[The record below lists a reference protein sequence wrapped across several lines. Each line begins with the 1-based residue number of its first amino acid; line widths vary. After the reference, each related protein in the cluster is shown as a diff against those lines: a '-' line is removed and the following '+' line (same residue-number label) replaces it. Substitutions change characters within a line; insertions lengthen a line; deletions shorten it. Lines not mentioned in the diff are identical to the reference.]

1 MLFRKYPVS
10 NYYKAISFFG
20 LLITAGCSCNLPT
33 PGTEPSGTTSVD
45 AFVPASP
52 GYQVIAM
59 YPHDTGAYTQG
70 LIWLEGNLVEG
81 TGQLGESN
89 LRKVELATGKVLKQV
104 DNSGEIFGE
113 GVTVLNGKIYQITWQ
128 NQKGFVY
135 DAKTFAKIREFSIN
149 TEGWGL
155 TTNGK
160 ELIYSDGSSNIYF
173 LDTASFR
180 ELRRVGVNDNFGP
193 VGNLNELEY
202 IDGFV
207 WANRYQSD
215 FIYKIDPA
223 SGRVEARVDFSGLK
237 QQAGFSVN
245 DPMNEVLNGIA
256 WDSTGRRMFITGK
269 YWPKLFEVKVGE

>member
-1 MLFRKYPVS
+1 MFFRTNPVPDYIKAGFLFL
-10 NYYKAISFFG
+10 F
-20 LLITAGCSCNLPT
+20 LIAVGHGCNFPT
-33 PGTEPSGTTSVD
+33 TGTDPGENDNSGV
-45 AFVPASP
+45 FIPASP
-52 GYQVIAM
+52 AYQIIAM
-59 YPHDTGAYTQG
+59 HPHDEKAYTQG
-70 LIWLEGNLVEG
+70 LIWHDGNLLEG

-89 LRKVELATGKVLKQV
+89 LRKVDLATGKVLKQV

-128 NQKGFVY
+128 NKKGFVY
-135 DAKTFAKIREFSIN
+135 DAKTFAKINEFAIN

-160 ELIYSDGSSNIYF
+160 ELIYSDGSSNLYF

-180 ELRRVGVNDNFGP
+180 ELRRVGVSDNFGP
-193 VGNLNELEY
+193 VGNLNELEF

-256 WDSTGRRMFITGK
+256 WDSMGKRMFITGK

>member
-1 MLFRKYPVS
+1 MFFRKNPVQDTI
-10 NYYKAISFFG
+10 K
-20 LLITAGCSCNLPT
+20 AGCLFVCLIVAGYSCNLPT
-33 PGTEPSGTTSVD
+33 QGTETTDLPSSEV
-45 AFVPASP
+45 FIPANPS
-52 GYQVIAM
+52 YQIIAM
-59 YPHDTGAYTQG
+59 YPHDAKAYTQG
-70 LIWLEGNLVEG
+70 LIWHDGNLLEG
-81 TGQLGESN
+81 TGQLGQSN
-89 LRKVELATGKVLKQV
+89 LRKVDLATGKVLKQV

-128 NQKGFVY
+128 NKKGFVY
-135 DAKTFAKIREFSIN
+135 DAKTFAKINEFAIN

-160 ELIYSDGSSNIYF
+160 ELIYSDGSSNLYF

-180 ELRRVGVNDNFGP
+180 ELRRVGVSDNFGP
-193 VGNLNELEY
+193 VGNLNELEF

-215 FIYKIDPA
+215 FVYKIDPS

-256 WDSTGRRMFITGK
+256 WDSVGKRMFITGK
-269 YWPKLFEVKVGE
+269 YWPKLFEVKIGE

>member
-1 MLFRKYPVS
+1 MLFCTNRVQVFLKKLS
-10 NYYKAISFFG
+10 GFA
-20 LLITAGCSCNLPT
+20 LLLSAAAGCNLPT
-33 PGTEPSGTTSVD
+33 QGTEPNPNETAN

-52 GYQVIAM
+52 GYRIIAM
-59 YPHDTGAYTQG
+59 YPHDTKAYTQG
-70 LIWLEGNLVEG
+70 LIWLDGNLVEG
-81 TGQLGESN
+81 TGQPGESN
-89 LRKVELATGKVLKQV
+89 LRKVDLATGKVLKQV
-104 DNSGEIFGE
+104 NNAKDIFGE
-113 GVTVLNGKIYQITWQ
+113 GITFLNGKIYQITWQ
-128 NQKGFVY
+128 NKKGFVY
-135 DAKTFAKIREFSIN
+135 DAATFEKVKEFSIQ

-160 ELIYSDGSSNIYF
+160 ELIYTDGSSNLYF

-180 ELRRVGVNDNFGP
+180 ELRRVGVSDNFGP
-193 VGNLNELEY
+193 VGNLNELEF

-215 FIYKIDPA
+215 FVYKIDPV

-256 WDSTGRRMFITGK
+256 WDAAGKKMFITGK
-269 YWPKLFEVKVGE
+269 YWPKLFEVKIGE